1 MTKLTK
7 MLLGVS
13 LAGLSSGLL
22 FVTGLINVQDGVFW
36 YVTLPAGAIFLGLFL
51 ISLFLEKEAAR
62 FDEQERVAFA
72 RATKGQTSC
81 SSKGAVCACSEKST
95 TLVAA
100 H

>member
-7 MLLGVS
+7 MLLGIS
-13 LAGLSSGLL
+13 IAGFGSGLL

-51 ISLFLEKEAAR
+51 ISLFLEKEAAQ
-62 FDEQERVAFA
+62 FDLEERLAFA
-72 RATKGQTSC
+72 RVSQDQPSC
-81 SSKGAVCACSEKST
+81 GSKNAACECSQKST
-95 TLVAA
+95 TLASA